1 MVVLKKIMK
10 NIIIAFITILILCY
24 FKLIQIGPFKE
35 EKINRELNE
44 TVEIKIQRLPSE
56 FNDYIN

>member
-1 MVVLKKIMK
+1 MK